1 MHRQIGDQMKKRK
14 ISLQLPKDALSNLFK
29 KAATQRYPEQPADV
43 AENFRGKQILNIE
56 NCIGCTLCA
65 RDCPAQ
71 AIDFVM
77 VDGKKRP
84 RIHLDRCVF
93 CYQCADT
100 CPRNV
105 FQKSKVFELATTE
118 KSTLVMQPPQS
129 TVKSEQATAAP
140 SASENKPPS

>member
-1 MHRQIGDQMKKRK
+1 MHRQIGDDMKKRK
-14 ISLQLPKDALSNLFK
+14 ISLQLTKDAFSNLFK
-29 KAATQRYPEQPADV
+29 KAATHRYPEEPVDV
-43 AENFRGKQILNIE
+43 AETFRGKQVLNIE

-71 AIDFVM
+71 AIDFIM

-105 FQKSKVFELATTE
+105 FQKSKVFELATTD
-118 KSTLVMQPPQS
+118 KSTLVVQPPQP
-129 TVKSEQATAAP
+129 TVKPEQAPASP
-140 SASENKPPS
+140 SASSDKPSA